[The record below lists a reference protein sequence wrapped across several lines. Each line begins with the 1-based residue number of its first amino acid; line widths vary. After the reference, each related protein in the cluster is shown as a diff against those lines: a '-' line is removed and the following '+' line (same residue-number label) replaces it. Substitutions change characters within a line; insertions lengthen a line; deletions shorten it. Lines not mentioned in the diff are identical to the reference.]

1 MTLEVPRRAKR
12 RGMFK
17 IMSVS
22 NHVRVF
28 LNTDSFKGYFSKMII
43 EAHLELIKDARTSKN
58 VEPYTKA
65 FRKPYWGNYFV
76 ATDLQREVMEIG
88 GNITPIANYDHLPTP
103 LVPLDADTLSVIYT
117 QDAESRSRINKCPQ
131 LVTPTKSE

>member
-1 MTLEVPRRAKR
+1 
-12 RGMFK
+12 
-17 IMSVS
+17 
-22 NHVRVF
+22 
-28 LNTDSFKGYFSKMII
+28 MII
-43 EAHLELIKDARTSKN
+43 EAHLELIKDARTSKY

-65 FRKPYWGNYFV
+65 FGKPYWGNYFV

-103 LVPLDADTLSVIYT
+103 LVPFDANPMSIIYT

-131 LVTPTKSE
+131 LVTPIKIGIMGIRYCL